1 MHSKTAVKILQTG
14 STFAVTHSAPYVEAY
29 LSPAQNLF
37 NADD

>member
-14 STFAVTHSAPYVEAY
+14 STFAVTHSALCVEAY

-37 NADD
+37 